1 MGNSP
6 SSKKDSNNEL
16 SLLKEIDQIASLYI
30 RKENFEDMQ
39 NLSKKENCDKLII
52 MTADIISKYLKQSD
66 IEYLSHRIEN
76 GLEVD
81 ELTNEDIIF
90 LNKNNLNELDVED
103 PKKKERLCIGIAKFY
118 VKIAHLYGAILKSLN
133 PVYKYKNPNIDPN
146 YQSDQMEEVSLK
158 DKHKYEKMWNEYNII
173 PQEIKLNLCS
183 NRIKAL
189 VNNSNF
195 FVNNDEKV
203 DINPDFCNINISNT
217 GTTKSLLEEIGMRE
231 LQKLYWD
238 DYDYKTGKFVG
249 MTEEMKKKIFNTD
262 LKTLYTAFTGENSMP
277 SNIKDFSDIPLRNFH
292 ESRGCS
298 KRPERYKKTYTAS
311 YKNKLFKKYADN
323 IKTMIK
329 NADKKQDELT
339 YILKDIFVPI
349 INKNTKLRDIII
361 NPLLNQKLLQELI
374 DKTRK
379 ILVELYIGCEED
391 FIKGLQIFE
400 QIVENQIKQTS
411 DIQISNLKKS
421 LKETLEET
429 PVSNDPETPPSSDN
443 DPNSNPLP
451 NSSNSTPQIS
461 TQPLPEQ
468 IDNSVSAEKPQIT
481 PSPEE
486 NEPSIERSQNESSI
500 EGPQNEPSIEGPQ
513 NEPSIE
519 GSQNEP
525 PMEGSQN
532 EPLMEG
538 TQNEPSIEGSPQVN
552 YTGVINTDS
561 QPLIVTK
568 QVMNPNENKLIP
580 QLDNT
585 STDKLSNLAEN
596 SEVVEGTSDIN

>member
-1 MGNSP
+1 
-6 SSKKDSNNEL
+6 
-16 SLLKEIDQIASLYI
+16 
-30 RKENFEDMQ
+30 
-39 NLSKKENCDKLII
+39 
-52 MTADIISKYLKQSD
+52 
-66 IEYLSHRIEN
+66 
-76 GLEVD
+76 
-81 ELTNEDIIF
+81 
-90 LNKNNLNELDVED
+90 
-103 PKKKERLCIGIAKFY
+103 
-118 VKIAHLYGAILKSLN
+118 
-133 PVYKYKNPNIDPN
+133 
-146 YQSDQMEEVSLK
+146 
-158 DKHKYEKMWNEYNII
+158 
-173 PQEIKLNLCS
+173 
-183 NRIKAL
+183 
-189 VNNSNF
+189 
-195 FVNNDEKV
+195 
-203 DINPDFCNINISNT
+203 
-217 GTTKSLLEEIGMRE
+217 
-231 LQKLYWD
+231 
-238 DYDYKTGKFVG
+238 
-249 MTEEMKKKIFNTD
+249 
-262 LKTLYTAFTGENSMP
+262 MP

-361 NPLLNQKLLQELI
+361 NPLLNKKLLQELI

-429 PVSNDPETPPSSDN
+429 PLSNDPETPPSSDN

-486 NEPSIERSQNESSI
+486 NVPSIERSQNESSI
-500 EGPQNEPSIEGPQ
+500 EGPSPPMEGPQNESSIEGPQ
-513 NEPSIE
+513 NEPPA
-519 GSQNEP
+519 P
-525 PMEGSQN
+525 PMEGS
-532 EPLMEG
+532 
-538 TQNEPSIEGSPQVN
+538 QNEPSIEGSPQVN
-552 YTGVINTDS
+552 YTGVINSDS
-561 QPLIVTK
+561 QPPILTK
-568 QVMNPNENKLIP
+568 EVINVNENEIKP
-580 QLDNT
+580 PLDNN
-585 STDKLSNLAEN
+585 STDKLPGN
-596 SEVVEGTSDIN
+596 SQVNEVNTQLVVN

>member
-1 MGNSP
+1 MGNTP
-6 SSKKDSNNEL
+6 SSKKNTENEL

-52 MTADIISKYLKQSD
+52 LTADIIAKYLKQSD

-81 ELTNEDIIF
+81 EITNEDVIF
-90 LNKNNLNELDVED
+90 LNKNNLNDLDVED

-133 PVYKYKNPNIDPN
+133 PVYRYKNPTIDPN
-146 YQSDQMEEVSLK
+146 IQSGQIEEISLS
-158 DKHKYEKMWNEYNII
+158 DKHKYEQLWSQYNIV
-173 PQEIKLNLCS
+173 PKEVKLNLCS

-195 FVNNDEKV
+195 FVNNNEKV
-203 DINPDFCNINISNT
+203 DINPNFCNINVDNN
-217 GTTKSLLEEIGMRE
+217 GQTKSLLEEIGMRE

-238 DYDYKTGKFVG
+238 DFDYKTGKFIG
-249 MTEEMKKKIFNTD
+249 MTEEMRKNIFNKD

-298 KRPERYKKTYTAS
+298 KKPERYKKTYTAS
-311 YKNKLFKKYADN
+311 YKNKLFQKYADN
-323 IKTMIK
+323 IQTMIK

-339 YILKDIFVPI
+339 SILKDIFVPI
-349 INKNTKLRDIII
+349 INKKTKLRDIII

-429 PVSNDPETPPSSDN
+429 DLSPDPEISES
-443 DPNSNPLP
+443 SNPSDSTTQITTEP
-451 NSSNSTPQIS
+451 NANLSLNPSDSTTQIS
-461 TQPLPEQ
+461 TESLPEQ
-468 IDNSVSAEKPQIT
+468 IANSESGSEPNIT
-481 PSPEE
+481 PSDE
-486 NEPSIERSQNESSI
+486 NQSNIEASPNQPSIQ
-500 EGPQNEPSIEGPQ
+500 
-513 NEPSIE
+513 
-519 GSQNEP
+519 EP
-525 PMEGSQN
+525 PQENSTEVPISDSQA
-532 EPLMEG
+532 PIVKD
-538 TQNEPSIEGSPQVN
+538 Q
-552 YTGVINTDS
+552 VIN
-561 QPLIVTK
+561 VNGTK
-568 QVMNPNENKLIP
+568 IIP
-580 QLDNT
+580 QTDNT
-585 STDKLSNLAEN
+585 STNNLPVN
-596 SEVVEGTSDIN
+596 SDINEVKSKLGEGTNVINQTE

>member
-1 MGNSP
+1 MGNTP
-6 SSKKDSNNEL
+6 SSKKNTENEL

-39 NLSKKENCDKLII
+39 NLSKKEDCDKLII
-52 MTADIISKYLKQSD
+52 LTADIIAKYLKQSD

-81 ELTNEDIIF
+81 EITNEDVIF

-133 PVYKYKNPNIDPN
+133 PVYRYKNPTIDPN
-146 YQSDQMEEVSLK
+146 IQSGQIEEISLS
-158 DKHKYEKMWNEYNII
+158 DKHKYEQMWSQYNIV
-173 PQEIKLNLCS
+173 PKEVKLNLCS

-195 FVNNDEKV
+195 FVNNNEKV
-203 DINPDFCNINISNT
+203 DINPNFCNINVDNN
-217 GTTKSLLEEIGMRE
+217 GQTKSLLEEIGMRE

-238 DYDYKTGKFVG
+238 DFDYKTGKFIG
-249 MTEEMKKKIFNTD
+249 MTEEMRKNIFNTD

-298 KRPERYKKTYTAS
+298 KKPERYKKTYTAS
-311 YKNKLFKKYADN
+311 YKNKLFQKYADN
-323 IKTMIK
+323 IQTMIR

-339 YILKDIFVPI
+339 SILKDIFVPI
-349 INKNTKLRDIII
+349 INKKTKLRDIII

-429 PVSNDPETPPSSDN
+429 DLSPDPEISESSNPSDSTTQISTEPNANLSSNPSSDS
-443 DPNSNPLP
+443 P
-451 NSSNSTPQIS
+451 TQIS
-461 TQPLPEQ
+461 TEIQNSAT
-468 IDNSVSAEKPQIT
+468 IDNSESGSEPNIT
-481 PSPEE
+481 PSSDE
-486 NEPSIERSQNESSI
+486 NQSNIEALPNQPSIQ
-500 EGPQNEPSIEGPQ
+500 
-513 NEPSIE
+513 
-519 GSQNEP
+519 EP
-525 PMEGSQN
+525 PQENSREVPISDSQA
-532 EPLMEG
+532 PIVKD
-538 TQNEPSIEGSPQVN
+538 Q
-552 YTGVINTDS
+552 VIN
-561 QPLIVTK
+561 VNGTK
-568 QVMNPNENKLIP
+568 IIP
-580 QLDNT
+580 QTDNT
-585 STDKLSNLAEN
+585 LTNNLPVN
-596 SEVVEGTSDIN
+596 SDINEANRRGEGTNVINQRE

>member
-1 MGNSP
+1 MGNTP
-6 SSKKDSNNEL
+6 SSKKNTENEL

-52 MTADIISKYLKQSD
+52 LTADIIAKYLKQSD

-81 ELTNEDIIF
+81 EITNEDVIF

-133 PVYKYKNPNIDPN
+133 PVYRYKNPTIDPN
-146 YQSDQMEEVSLK
+146 IQSGQIEEISLS
-158 DKHKYEKMWNEYNII
+158 DKHKYEQMWSQYNIV
-173 PQEIKLNLCS
+173 PKEVKLNLCS

-195 FVNNDEKV
+195 FVNNNEKV
-203 DINPDFCNINISNT
+203 DINPNFCNINVDNN
-217 GTTKSLLEEIGMRE
+217 GQTKSLLEEIGMRE

-238 DYDYKTGKFVG
+238 DFDYKTGKFIG
-249 MTEEMKKKIFNTD
+249 MTEEMRKNIFNTD

-298 KRPERYKKTYTAS
+298 KKPERYKKTYTAS
-311 YKNKLFKKYADN
+311 YKNKLFQKYADN
-323 IKTMIK
+323 IQTMIK

-339 YILKDIFVPI
+339 SILKDIFVPI
-349 INKNTKLRDIII
+349 INKKTKLRDIII

-429 PVSNDPETPPSSDN
+429 DLSPDPEISES
-443 DPNSNPLP
+443 SNP
-451 NSSNSTPQIS
+451 SDSTTQIS
-461 TQPLPEQ
+461 TEPNANLSSNPSDSTTQISTESLPEQ
-468 IDNSVSAEKPQIT
+468 IDNSESGSEPNIT
-481 PSPEE
+481 PSSDE
-486 NEPSIERSQNESSI
+486 NQSNIEASPNQPSIQ
-500 EGPQNEPSIEGPQ
+500 
-513 NEPSIE
+513 
-519 GSQNEP
+519 EP
-525 PMEGSQN
+525 PQENSTEVPISDSQA
-532 EPLMEG
+532 PIVKD
-538 TQNEPSIEGSPQVN
+538 Q
-552 YTGVINTDS
+552 VIN
-561 QPLIVTK
+561 VNGTK
-568 QVMNPNENKLIP
+568 IIP
-580 QLDNT
+580 QTDNT
-585 STDKLSNLAEN
+585 LTNNLPVN
-596 SEVVEGTSDIN
+596 SDINEANRRGEGTNVINQRE

>member
-6 SSKKDSNNEL
+6 SSKKNSDNEL

-52 MTADIISKYLKQSD
+52 LTADIIAKYLKQSD

-81 ELTNEDIIF
+81 EITHEDVIF

-133 PVYKYKNPNIDPN
+133 PVYKYKNPTIDPN
-146 YQSDQMEEVSLK
+146 IQSGQIEEVSLS
-158 DKHKYEKMWNEYNII
+158 DKHKYEQMWSQYNII
-173 PQEIKLNLCS
+173 PKEVKLNLCS

-195 FVNNDEKV
+195 FVNNNEKV
-203 DINPDFCNINISNT
+203 DINPDFCDINVNNNKQ
-217 GTTKSLLEEIGMRE
+217 TKSLLEEIGMRE

-238 DYDYKTGKFVG
+238 DFDFKTGKFIG
-249 MTEEMKKKIFNTD
+249 MTEEMRKNIFNKD

-277 SNIKDFSDIPLRNFH
+277 SSIKDFSDIPLRNFH

-298 KRPERYKKTYTAS
+298 KKPERYKKTYTAS
-311 YKNKLFKKYADN
+311 YKNKLFQKYADN
-323 IKTMIK
+323 IQTMIK

-339 YILKDIFVPI
+339 SVLKDIFVPI
-349 INKNTKLRDIII
+349 INKKTKLRDIII

-374 DKTRK
+374 EKTRK

-429 PVSNDPETPPSSDN
+429 DLSPDSETSQSSNNGSNSD
-443 DPNSNPLP
+443 P
-451 NSSNSTPQIS
+451 NSSNSTTQTS
-461 TQPLPEQ
+461 TQPPPEQ
-468 IDNSVSAEKPQIT
+468 IDGSVSDPEQKNT
-481 PSPEE
+481 PFSQEAQPGTEG
-486 NEPSIERSQNESSI
+486 SQNQ
-500 EGPQNEPSIEGPQ
+500 PL
-513 NEPSIE
+513 IE
-519 GSQNEP
+519 GSQNQP
-525 PMEGSQN
+525 GTEGSQN
-532 EPLMEG
+532 PPL
-538 TQNEPSIEGSPQVN
+538 IEGSQNPPPIQVPLQVN
-552 YTGVINTDS
+552 STGVINTTP
-561 QPLIVTK
+561 QLPIVAE
-568 QVMNPNENKLIP
+568 QNMVPNENKLIQP
-580 QLDNT
+580 LDNT
-585 STDKLSNLAEN
+585 STDKLSNLPEN
-596 SEVVEGTSDIN
+596 SEEVGQVSAIN

>member
-1 MGNSP
+1 MGNTP
-6 SSKKDSNNEL
+6 SSKKNTENEL

-52 MTADIISKYLKQSD
+52 LTADIIAKYLKQSD

-81 ELTNEDIIF
+81 EITNEDVIF
-90 LNKNNLNELDVED
+90 LNKNNLNDLDVED

-133 PVYKYKNPNIDPN
+133 PVYRYKNPTIDPN
-146 YQSDQMEEVSLK
+146 IQSGQIEEISLS
-158 DKHKYEKMWNEYNII
+158 DKHKYEQLWSQYNIV
-173 PQEIKLNLCS
+173 PKEVKLNLCS

-195 FVNNDEKV
+195 FVNNNEKV
-203 DINPDFCNINISNT
+203 DINPNFCNINVDNN
-217 GTTKSLLEEIGMRE
+217 GQTKSLLEEIGMRE

-238 DYDYKTGKFVG
+238 DFDYKTGKFIG
-249 MTEEMKKKIFNTD
+249 MTEEMRKNIFNKD

-298 KRPERYKKTYTAS
+298 KKPERYKKTYTAS
-311 YKNKLFKKYADN
+311 YKNKLFQKYADN
-323 IKTMIK
+323 IQTMIK

-339 YILKDIFVPI
+339 SILKDIFVPI
-349 INKNTKLRDIII
+349 INKKTKLRDIII

-429 PVSNDPETPPSSDN
+429 DLSPDPEISES
-443 DPNSNPLP
+443 SNPSDSTTQITTEP
-451 NSSNSTPQIS
+451 NANLSLNPSDSTTQIS
-461 TQPLPEQ
+461 TESLPEQ
-468 IDNSVSAEKPQIT
+468 IANSESGSEPNIT
-481 PSPEE
+481 PSDE
-486 NEPSIERSQNESSI
+486 NQSNIEASPNQPSIQ
-500 EGPQNEPSIEGPQ
+500 
-513 NEPSIE
+513 
-519 GSQNEP
+519 EP
-525 PMEGSQN
+525 PQENSTEVPISDSQA
-532 EPLMEG
+532 PIVKD
-538 TQNEPSIEGSPQVN
+538 Q
-552 YTGVINTDS
+552 VIN
-561 QPLIVTK
+561 VNGTK
-568 QVMNPNENKLIP
+568 IIP
-580 QLDNT
+580 QTDNT
-585 STDKLSNLAEN
+585 STNNLPVN
-596 SEVVEGTSDIN
+596 SDINQVKSKLGEGTNVINQTE

>member
-1 MGNSP
+1 MGNTP
-6 SSKKDSNNEL
+6 SSKKNTENEL

-52 MTADIISKYLKQSD
+52 LTADIIAKYLKQSD

-81 ELTNEDIIF
+81 EITNEDVIF
-90 LNKNNLNELDVED
+90 LNKNNLNDLDVED

-133 PVYKYKNPNIDPN
+133 PVYRYKNPTIDPN
-146 YQSDQMEEVSLK
+146 IQSGQIEEISLS
-158 DKHKYEKMWNEYNII
+158 DKHKYEQLWSQYNIV
-173 PQEIKLNLCS
+173 PKEVKLNLCS

-195 FVNNDEKV
+195 FVNNNEKV
-203 DINPDFCNINISNT
+203 DINPNFCNINVDNN
-217 GTTKSLLEEIGMRE
+217 GQTKSLLEEIGMRE

-238 DYDYKTGKFVG
+238 DFDYKTGKFIG
-249 MTEEMKKKIFNTD
+249 MTEEMRKNIFNKD

-298 KRPERYKKTYTAS
+298 KKPERYKKTYTAS

-323 IKTMIK
+323 IQTMIK

-339 YILKDIFVPI
+339 SILKDIFVPI
-349 INKNTKLRDIII
+349 INKKTKLRDIII

-429 PVSNDPETPPSSDN
+429 DLSPDPEISES
-443 DPNSNPLP
+443 SNPSDSTTQITTEP
-451 NSSNSTPQIS
+451 NANLSLNPSDSTTQIS
-461 TQPLPEQ
+461 TESLPEQ
-468 IDNSVSAEKPQIT
+468 IANSESGSEPNIT
-481 PSPEE
+481 PSDE
-486 NEPSIERSQNESSI
+486 NQSNIEASPNQPSIQ
-500 EGPQNEPSIEGPQ
+500 
-513 NEPSIE
+513 
-519 GSQNEP
+519 EP
-525 PMEGSQN
+525 PQENSTEVPISDSQA
-532 EPLMEG
+532 PIVKD
-538 TQNEPSIEGSPQVN
+538 Q
-552 YTGVINTDS
+552 VIN
-561 QPLIVTK
+561 VNGTK
-568 QVMNPNENKLIP
+568 IIP
-580 QLDNT
+580 QTDNT
-585 STDKLSNLAEN
+585 STNNLPVN
-596 SEVVEGTSDIN
+596 SDINEVKSKLGEGTNVINQTE